1 MSEYNNMGIKVLI
14 ATMHRGSNFGSAL
27 QVYALSQ
34 SIKKCKAIPIVLD
47 YIPNRIKFS
56 KVLGETLKKMFSLS
70 SSLQQRY
77 QAFRGL
83 CLLLSNTFY
92 YGRFFRREL
101 SMTKSYYSIEEIEK
115 ANLYTDVYMTGSDQV
130 WNSTHNQGIDRVFFL
145 DFLPKEAKR
154 VAYAASFGKT
164 ELEEWEKDITQ
175 TLLSRYSAISVRESS
190 ALKILESIDI
200 HNGVNVLD
208 PTLLLN
214 KDEWSRRCPKL
225 KEEPYLLIY
234 SVEPEKQQIIQI
246 AREIAASLNLKVYM
260 VEWGVKAHAGVDK
273 MVCNI
278 DPLKLMSYFL
288 HADYV
293 VASSFHGTAFSVNLN
308 KPFISVAPKCFNTRA
323 QSLLNLVGL
332 SERLVT
338 FDSFSLDSALATID
352 YTSVNE
358 ILESERTKSM
368 KYLKSIVE

>member
-1 MSEYNNMGIKVLI
+1 MAKKVLV

-34 SIKKCKAIPIVLD
+34 SVSKCGAIPVVLD

-56 KVLGETLKKMFSLS
+56 KALGATLKIIFSLS

-77 QAFRGL
+77 HAFRGL

-101 SMTKSYYSIEEIEK
+101 SMTKSYYRIEEIEK
-115 ANLYTDVYMTGSDQV
+115 ANLLADVYMTGSDQV
-130 WNSTHNQGIDRVFFL
+130 WNSTYNQGIDRVFFL
-145 DFLPKEAKR
+145 DFLPDGAKR

-164 ELEEWEKDITQ
+164 ELEEWEKDITKI
-175 TLLSRYSAISVRESS
+175 LLSRYSAISVRESS
-190 ALKILESIDI
+190 ALGILESIDI

-208 PTLLLN
+208 PTFLLS
-214 KDEWSRRCPKL
+214 KSDWKERCPQLETKD
-225 KEEPYLLIY
+225 KYLLIY

-246 AREIAASLNLKVYM
+246 AREIADRLNLKVYM
-260 VEWGVKAHAGVDK
+260 VEWGFKAHAGVDK
-273 MVCNI
+273 MICNI

-308 KPFISVAPKCFNTRA
+308 KPFISVAPQRFNTRA

-332 SERLVT
+332 GERLVT
-338 FDSFSLDSALATID
+338 FESYSLDRALAPID

-358 ILESERTKSM
+358 VLDSERTESM
-368 KYLKSIVE
+368 KYLKSVVL